1 MVTID
6 KIQEQ
11 IALAIEQ
18 SGLSQ
23 AALAQK
29 IGISQQSISF
39 YLHKQKMPALDT
51 FAKLC
56 VVLDLDAN
64 DILCIR

>member
-1 MVTID
+1 MVDIE
-6 KIQEQ
+6 KVKEQ

-23 AALAQK
+23 ATIAKKIGVSQQAISAYLRKQK
-29 IGISQQSISF
+29 I
-39 YLHKQKMPALDT
+39 PTLDT
-51 FAKLC
+51 FIKLC

>member
-11 IALAIEQ
+11 IALAIKQ

-29 IGISQQSISF
+29 IGVSQQSISF
-39 YLHKQKMPALDT
+39 YLNKQKTPALDT
-51 FAKLC
+51 FANLC
-56 VVLDLDAN
+56 EVLDLDAK
-64 DILCIR
+64 DMLCIR

>member
-1 MVTID
+1 MITIE

-11 IALAIEQ
+11 IALAIEH

-29 IGISQQSISF
+29 VGVSQQSISF
-39 YLHKQKMPALDT
+39 YLHKQKMPSLDT
-51 FAKLC
+51 FANLC